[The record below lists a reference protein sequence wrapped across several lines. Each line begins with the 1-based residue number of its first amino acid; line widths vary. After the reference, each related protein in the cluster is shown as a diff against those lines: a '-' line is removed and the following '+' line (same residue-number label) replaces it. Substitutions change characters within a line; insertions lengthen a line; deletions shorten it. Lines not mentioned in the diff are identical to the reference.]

1 MSNRSQTSKA
11 VQKARSSMLFEYFFK
26 YSQRM
31 IAYALLFAF
40 VIMLVSRF
48 FVLPFYKEIALG
60 IAAITLFIAAI
71 YLWWKRPSKKQ
82 TLNALD
88 NYFPDN
94 LLRTVYSIEDFES
107 HLAKQ
112 LVIQTEKIAPYA
124 LVNYQKRKKSLWL
137 TKTLIGSIT
146 MILGI
151 ALLSLF
157 PSTAQQTANNVKE
170 EELMTAEVK
179 KEVGNIG
186 KKAETKETKKV
197 MEELQNELKKA
208 KTTEAAL
215 QAVVKKQKELELQK
229 QKLEDKKAASGKGLS
244 KEEQHQLK
252 DLQQA
257 TASLS
262 KKALQTQKALS
273 NSGTPISPNLQIAL
287 NQTAQSNQ
295 SMVQN
300 NSSPTQSNSNNS
312 ANNSQNTT
320 QNNTSSSSQ
329 GNSQGSANNQGQ
341 SQGQGS
347 SNGNGNK
354 SNGGSGSGSS
364 NKQGNGAGNGSGNG
378 RGPGYGLSAGTG
390 TGNRS
395 LVAVPKRIGEKGKTT
410 TDGGKLKDGDPT
422 SIQESNNGKIAK
434 GSVRSYKEVTDNYK
448 KSYMQTTERLQL
460 PGELNQIVQKY
471 FSSVEE

>member
-1 MSNRSQTSKA
+1 MSNRSQMSKA
-11 VQKARSSMLFEYFFK
+11 VRKARSSMLFEYFFK

-82 TLNALD
+82 SLNALD

-94 LLRTVYSIEDFES
+94 LLRTVYSIEDLES

-112 LVIQTEKIAPYA
+112 LVILTEKIAPHA

-137 TKTLIGSIT
+137 TNTLIGSIT
-146 MILGI
+146 IILGI

-170 EELMTAEVK
+170 EKLMTAEVK
-179 KEVGNIG
+179 KAVENMK
-186 KKAETKETKKV
+186 KKAETKETKKAI
-197 MEELQNELKKA
+197 EELQNELKKA
-208 KTTEAAL
+208 KTTETAL

-229 QKLEDKKAASGKGLS
+229 QKLEDKKAANGESLS
-244 KEEQHQLK
+244 KEEQHQLR

-262 KKALQTQKALS
+262 KKALQTQNALS

-287 NQTAQSNQ
+287 NQSAQSNQ

-300 NSSPTQSNSNNS
+300 SSSPTQLNSNNP
-312 ANNSQNTT
+312 ANNSQNPA
-320 QNNTSSSSQ
+320 QNNSSSSSQ

-341 SQGQGS
+341 SQGQGKS
-347 SNGNGNK
+347 NGNK
-354 SNGGSGSGSS
+354 STGGSGSGS

-378 RGPGYGLSAGTG
+378 RGSGYGPSAGAGIG

-410 TDGGKLKDGDPT
+410 TDAGKLKDGDPT